1 MECRDAAPSL
11 IFYARDIFL
20 DGFHRFRASDVAYVG
35 QGKALVS
42 RGIRAWQVLYP
53 RHGGKFPGFYREK
66 FRDTVKPRAVERRR
80 ICIDISGFRMRNT
93 PTLTHRSLTG
103 DFMAR
108 KTLGETGR
116 HVHEDVI
123 LITNFITSDFITFA
137 ATGSSIVHLQLI
149 HYIG

>member
-1 MECRDAAPSL
+1 MNFSKIDEIIIIFFRKKSLSRQEIFPFRWTIRETKLSRREGIFFLTECRDAAPSL

-42 RGIRAWQVLYP
+42 RGIRAWQVLQP

-80 ICIDISGFRMRNT
+80 VCIDISGFRMRNT
-93 PTLTHRSLTG
+93 PTLTH
-103 DFMAR
+103 
-108 KTLGETGR
+108 TGR
-116 HVHEDVI
+116 
-123 LITNFITSDFITFA
+123 
-137 ATGSSIVHLQLI
+137 
-149 HYIG
+149 